1 MNKSKN
7 IDLANP
13 FIGFD
18 SITESICDIKNMC
31 TKIVHMSDNGIV
43 VSLPNN
49 DTLLLSN
56 IPTDN
61 YQVGDFINIYIDNEG
76 CFCLDDGLFEI
87 NKKVLI
93 KAKENQPFI
102 GEIIEAEASGLIVSI
117 DGLNTFLPE
126 GQLGESK
133 HRDLQMYV
141 GEKLDVK
148 LIAVKLKEKGDHKI
162 NTFVSRKI
170 IEDEKNLAIALRKL
184 QEIKVGDIIPGKVK
198 NITSYGAFVT
208 LFPSVEGLIHIK
220 DLSWNQVS
228 NPSEVVYIGQMIDVV
243 VLDIRQIDNGHNQIS
258 LGLKQLT
265 PKPWENFDKN
275 TKIGDIVSGKV
286 CSITGY
292 GIFVRL
298 PCGVEG
304 MVHKTEL
311 SWDKNIVP
319 TDFVKKQSVTAMVMN
334 IDWEA
339 EKLLLSIKQ
348 TLPDP
353 WNDIKQI
360 YSVGDILDVTI
371 KDFAKYGVFVRTHE
385 GYEGFI
391 HISELSWTNKIKKPK
406 NHFQLGCTLKVII
419 TKIDLEKKGIEFSL
433 KRILPN
439 PWLKYQKGQS
449 VKAVIKTKDSSGLHA
464 LIKDDNLPALI
475 PANQIPLN
483 MLYNEG
489 IMLDCIVKDVYEDS
503 KIVILDIE

>member
-18 SITESICDIKNMC
+18 SITESICDIKNIC

-141 GEKLDVK
+141 GEKVDVK

-243 VLDIRQIDNGHNQIS
+243 VLDIKQIDNRHNQIS

-265 PKPWENFDKN
+265 PRPWENFDKN

-339 EKLLLSIKQ
+339 EKLLLSM
-348 TLPDP
+348 
-353 WNDIKQI
+353 
-360 YSVGDILDVTI
+360 
-371 KDFAKYGVFVRTHE
+371 R
-385 GYEGFI
+385 
-391 HISELSWTNKIKKPK
+391 ISS
-406 NHFQLGCTLKVII
+406 
-419 TKIDLEKKGIEFSL
+419 
-433 KRILPN
+433 
-439 PWLKYQKGQS
+439 
-449 VKAVIKTKDSSGLHA
+449 
-464 LIKDDNLPALI
+464 
-475 PANQIPLN
+475 
-483 MLYNEG
+483 
-489 IMLDCIVKDVYEDS
+489 
-503 KIVILDIE
+503 